1 MIRLSFTA
9 APYFMQSTKQVGL
22 SLRPVAVQVIKLNE
36 FGGSS
41 AEDYGFSAEE
51 EGYEAFKEEAPFGSL
66 DEDEVESRKAV
77 GATDF

>member
-22 SLRPVAVQVIKLNE
+22 SLRPVAVQVIKFNE

-41 AEDYGFSAEE
+41 AEDYGFSSEE
-51 EGYEAFKEEAPFGSL
+51 EGYEAFKEEAPFDSL
-66 DEDEVESRKAV
+66 DEDEAESRKTV

>member
-1 MIRLSFTA
+1 M
-9 APYFMQSTKQVGL
+9 
-22 SLRPVAVQVIKLNE
+22 IKLNE

-51 EGYEAFKEEAPFGSL
+51 EGYEAFKEEAPFDSL